1 MAWGVFEPAIR
12 RHERVLGREAPYP
25 LDGSRLSARFVE
37 WMMMLDDGWVT
48 DLLTRNVAIT
58 VLGNGVVPPAAECAV
73 RGLLARVSTALEMA
87 A

>member
-1 MAWGVFEPAIR
+1 MEWGVFGPAVR

-37 WMMMLDDGWVT
+37 WMMMLPDGWVT
-48 DLLTRNVAIT
+48 DVLSRNAAIT
-58 VLGNGVVPPAAECAV
+58 VLGNGVVPAAADYAV
-73 RGLLARVSTALEMA
+73 RGLLARASERVEVA